1 MIIVQRLAW
10 TPSHLRPSAITLGL
24 NSLLLICILFIPPTF
39 ALDYTLDLLI
49 GGEATDNINR
59 VPDSQKREGI
69 ESHIGSRIGLTH
81 QSEAI
86 NFEAGYRLTYR
97 DFKNDRLKTND
108 EVNGSSELLWEI
120 VDNRLNWH
128 INHDISEVL
137 SNDLVPDT
145 VDNKETRQILSTG
158 PSYTARLS
166 SVDDVILSLEYTQ
179 LTQGNAANES
189 PIDRSNIDSD
199 RIQADLIWSHALSS
213 TSAIE
218 IGYANAET
226 QFDNN
231 SPDFKY
237 QQLFAGYN
245 TELASGNYSL
255 RLGTNRAER
264 SLSNEDQSGLFTAIN
279 YNRSYS
285 GNILTIDIVRQ
296 LADSSIGLDRD
307 IDGFNTNNFDEIAA
321 VERTRINIDYQF
333 QNLCRGCIGQL
344 TYTFDD
350 SDFEN
355 DELVISTD
363 TTQDNQDNRVSAIL
377 TYNINSRL
385 STRLLTSYL
394 QTDFSA
400 FDRRDKI
407 TEIDGQI
414 DWQITAK
421 LALNFYASYINR
433 DTENTP
439 LGNIDYTASTIGL
452 SAVYTIK

>member
-10 TPSHLRPSAITLGL
+10 IPSYLRPSLKALGKALGL
-24 NSLLLICILFIPPTF
+24 TALLLSTPSF

-59 VPDSQKREGI
+59 LPDNQKRDGL

-81 QSEAI
+81 ESEAI
-86 NFEAGYRLTYR
+86 NFEANYRLTYR
-97 DFKNDRLKTND
+97 DFKNDRLETND
-108 EVNGSSELLWEI
+108 EINGDSELLWEI
-120 VDNRLNWH
+120 IDNRLSWNF
-128 INHDISEVL
+128 NHDISEVL

-158 PSYTARLS
+158 PTYTARIS
-166 SVDDVILSLEYTQ
+166 AVDDVILSLAYTQ

-199 RIQADLIWSHALSS
+199 RKQANIMWSHSLSS
-213 TSAIE
+213 TSAFE

-226 QFDNN
+226 EFDNN

-237 QQLFAGYN
+237 QQLFAGYH
-245 TELASGNYSL
+245 TELASGNYGL
-255 RLGTNRAER
+255 RIGTNQAER
-264 SLSNEDQSGLFTAIN
+264 GNSDEEQSGLFTSIN
-279 YNRSYS
+279 YNRNFS
-285 GNILTIDIVRQ
+285 GNILSIDIVRQ

-307 IDGFNTNNFDEIAA
+307 IDGFNTNNFDEIAV
-321 VERTRINIDYQF
+321 VERTRLNIDYQLL
-333 QNLCRGCIGQL
+333 NLCRGCIAQV
-344 TYTFDD
+344 TYTYDD

-355 DELVISTD
+355 DDLVLSTD
-363 TTQDNQDNRVSAIL
+363 TTQDNQDNRISAGI

-400 FDRRDKI
+400 SDRKDRI
-407 TEIDGQI
+407 TEVGSQI
-414 DWQITAK
+414 DWQLSAK
-421 LALNFYASYINR
+421 LALNFYLSYINR
-433 DTENTP
+433 DTKNTP
-439 LGNIDYTASTIGL
+439 LGDIDYNASTIGM
-452 SAVYTIK
+452 AATYTIK

>member
-1 MIIVQRLAW
+1 MIIVRRLARI
-10 TPSHLRPSAITLGL
+10 PSHLRLGATVLGL
-24 NSLLLICILFIPPTF
+24 ALGLSSLLLASPAF
-39 ALDYTLDLLI
+39 ALDYTLDLLL

-59 VPDSQKREGI
+59 VPDSQKRDGM

-86 NFEAGYRLTYR
+86 NFEADYRLTYR
-97 DFKNDRLKTND
+97 DFKNDRLETND
-108 EVNGSSELLWEI
+108 ELNGSSELLWEVI
-120 VDNRLNWH
+120 DNRLNWH
-128 INHDISEVL
+128 VNHDISEVL

-166 SVDDVILSLEYTQ
+166 AVDNIILSLDYTQ

-199 RIQADLIWSHALSS
+199 RTQADIIWSHSLSG

-226 QFDNN
+226 QFENN

-245 TELASGNYSL
+245 TELASGHYGF

-264 SLSNEDQSGLFTAIN
+264 SATSEEQNGVFTSIN
-279 YNRSYS
+279 YNRHFS
-285 GNILTIDIVRQ
+285 GNILSIDIVRQ

-307 IDGFNTNNFDEIAA
+307 IDGFNTNNFDEIAV

-333 QNLCRGCIGQL
+333 QNLCRRCIAQL
-344 TYTFDD
+344 TYTYDD

-363 TTQDNQDNRVSAIL
+363 TTQDNEDNRISATL

-400 FDRRDKI
+400 FGRKDKI
-407 TEIDGQI
+407 TEINGQI
-414 DWQITAK
+414 DWKLSAK
-421 LALNFYASYINR
+421 LALNFYASYIDR

-452 SAVYTIK
+452 SATYTIK